1 MNSKSVLLFFM
12 DGVGMGEAD
21 GAVNPFV
28 PARMPHLT
36 GLFGE
41 GWFLATGGRRSAA
54 RGSLIPT
61 DANLGLEGSPQSAT
75 GQATILTGRNV
86 PALIRQHFGPKP
98 DKQIAA
104 ILEEN
109 NLFKEVVEAGGKAA
123 LLTPY
128 PPRFF
133 EGIESGR
140 RLLSAVPLAA
150 VSAGISLMTDE
161 DLRMGRAV
169 SPDFTGEAW
178 RNFLGYADMPIYSRH
193 QAGQQIARL
202 GQQYQFSF
210 FEHWP
215 TDHTGHRGSLEQA
228 VEHLELIDEVMSGL
242 LDGWNDQNGLII
254 VTSDHGNL
262 EAKNHRQHTRN
273 PVPTILIGEGHVQF
287 AQQVDDLTDLAN
299 VVRQVLGLNE

>member
-1 MNSKSVLLFFM
+1 MNDKSVLLFFM
-12 DGVGMGEAD
+12 DGVGMGDED
-21 GAVNPFV
+21 GSVNPFV
-28 PARMPHLT
+28 PALMPYLT
-36 GLFGE
+36 SLFGK
-41 GWFLATGGRRSAA
+41 GWFLAKGGQRVADRA
-54 RGSLIPT
+54 SLIPT
-61 DANLGLEGSPQSAT
+61 DANLGVAGSPQSAT

-86 PALIRQHFGPKP
+86 PALFGQHFGPKP
-98 DKQIAA
+98 DKQIGA

-109 NLFKEVVEAGGKAA
+109 NLFKEVVEASGKAA

-161 DLRMGRAV
+161 DLRYGRAV

-178 RNFLGYADMPIYSRH
+178 RNFLGYPDMPLYGRYE
-193 QAGQQIARL
+193 AGQQIAQL
-202 GQQYQFSF
+202 AQQYQFSF

-228 VEHLELIDEVMSGL
+228 VAHLELIDEVIGGL
-242 LDGWNDQNGLII
+242 FDCWDDQNGLII
-254 VTSDHGNL
+254 ITSDHGNL

-273 PVPTILIGEGHVQF
+273 PVPTILMGQGHAHF
-287 AQQVDDLTDLAN
+287 AQQINDLTDIAR
-299 VVRQVLGLNE
+299 VVRQVLDLS